1 MNFQLYCRF
10 DLRNGVN
17 KMVAEIKE
25 KAMCDICEVFNPD
38 NQVVKMMKE
47 KTLTDDVV
55 YDLAELFKTMG
66 DPTRIKILYA
76 LKERELCVC
85 DLSEL
90 LDMSSS
96 AISHQLRVL
105 RNNKLV
111 KYRKEGRSVYYSLD
125 DDHVMCLF
133 GQGLEH
139 VLEDK

>member
-1 MNFQLYCRF
+1 
-10 DLRNGVN
+10 
-17 KMVAEIKE
+17 MVAEIKE

>member
-1 MNFQLYCRF
+1 M
-10 DLRNGVN
+10 
-17 KMVAEIKE
+17 AEETKNE
-25 KAMCDICEVFNPD
+25 KICDICEVFNPD
-38 NQVVKMMKE
+38 NDVVKVMKE
-47 KTLTDDVV
+47 KTLKDEVV

-96 AISHQLRVL
+96 AISHQLRIL

-125 DDHVMCLF
+125 DNHVMCLF

>member
-1 MNFQLYCRF
+1 MLEQSKREAL
-10 DLRNGVN
+10 
-17 KMVAEIKE
+17 KEEI
-25 KAMCDICEVFNPD
+25 CDVCEIFNP
-38 NQVVKMMKE
+38 NHEVVELMKQQE
-47 KTLTDDVV
+47 LEDRVV
-55 YDLAELFKTMG
+55 FDLAELFKTIA

-111 KYRKEGRSVYYSLD
+111 KFRKEGRSVYYSLD
-125 DDHVMCLF
+125 DSHVLSLF
-133 GQGLEH
+133 RQGLEH
-139 VLEDK
+139 VLE

>member
-1 MNFQLYCRF
+1 ML
-10 DLRNGVN
+10 
-17 KMVAEIKE
+17 KE
-25 KAMCDICEVFNPD
+25 KQEDKLCDVCEVFNPN
-38 NQVVKMMKE
+38 NQVVKLMKE
-47 KTLTDDVV
+47 KTLSEDVV
-55 YDLAELFKTMG
+55 HELAEIFKTMS

-76 LKERELCVC
+76 LKEQELCVC

-139 VLEDK
+139 VLEDR

>member
-1 MNFQLYCRF
+1 MA
-10 DLRNGVN
+10 
-17 KMVAEIKE
+17 AELTE
-25 KAMCDICEVFNPD
+25 KSICDICEVFNPD
-38 NQVVKMMKE
+38 NQVVEMMK
-47 KTLTDDVV
+47 KKNLADDVV
-55 YDLAELFKTMG
+55 YDLAEIFKTMG

-96 AISHQLRVL
+96 AISHQLRIL

-125 DDHVMCLF
+125 DDHVMSLF